1 MREAS
6 LGSASDR
13 LVPGAGAVIGLVA
26 YEVGH
31 TTGATTLP
39 PPAAGSPTLAGVGAW
54 LQLAAPFTIASG
66 ATARMV
72 DASIPSAGS
81 PGTNIQPT
89 VLYAAIATLV
99 QAGIVTHF
107 QQYTQASVPSDWPTS
122 DTAGV
127 AFARYEFV
135 LNTVA
140 APTAPPGP
148 GMNGIDASTGNWTPP
163 TAPQAAWQLVPAT
176 STG

>member
-1 MREAS
+1 MPFL
-6 LGSASDR
+6 LG
-13 LVPGAGAVIGLVA
+13 LLGVAVVGLVA

-31 TTGATTLP
+31 TNGAAATT
-39 PPAAGSPTLAGVGAW
+39 PTTPGGAPSTTLLASVGTW

-66 ATARMV
+66 ATARVV

-89 VLYAAIATLV
+89 ALYAAIATLV
-99 QAGIVTHF
+99 QAGLVTHF

-122 DTAGV
+122 DTAG
-127 AFARYEFV
+127 APFARYEFV